1 MLKKLNILSLIQTYQ
16 NFSEDGFKKYLNYHD
31 ADLKDAEIN
40 DLAALVK
47 SLIDNGC
54 SAAELDHFFLGYKIP
69 QIGKE
74 FDLLRFGENYHLNFE
89 LKSTSTEPKILKQL
103 KRNRY
108 YLKFLGQPVHHFT
121 FQTDTKTLYRL
132 KDDDTLEAVE
142 AGVLVGLLQNQ
153 EIRNLYNADGLFNP
167 SDYLVSPFNST
178 DMFLNGEYFL
188 TNQQEELQN
197 QILKSINTSTT
208 ATFISLTGGAGTG
221 KTLLAFDVVKSVI
234 GEGKKVL
241 IIHCGQLNDGHQKL
255 IESGWEI
262 IPIRGFKTK
271 KLTDFDLVLVDEAQR
286 LNQDQ
291 VDRIKKE
298 VNENGSNCLFSYDR
312 LQTLASH
319 EERCDAGGQIN
330 TICAGNIY
338 SLSEKIRT
346 NREIANFLKALFDN
360 QRNFGP
366 ANSENIQIRYFDNAM
381 DVRNF
386 LVSLNDEDWE
396 VLRFT
401 PSQYKNEFHES
412 YSDAGSK
419 TSHQII
425 GQEFEGVAVV
435 IDKHFT
441 YNNDG
446 KLIYRGG
453 VYYSAP
459 KMLFQN
465 ITRARKRLLIVVQQ
479 NEELLERCMAIA

>member
-1 MLKKLNILSLIQTYQ
+1 MLKKLNILSLIQAHQ
-16 NFSEDGFKKYLNYHD
+16 NLTEDGFKKYLHYHD
-31 ADLKDAEIN
+31 ADLKIAEVN
-40 DLAALVK
+40 DLASLVK
-47 SLIDNGC
+47 SLTESGC
-54 SAAELDHFFLGYKIP
+54 NVAELDSFFVGYKIP

-74 FDLLRFGENYHLNFE
+74 FDLLRFGANHHINIE

-103 KRNRY
+103 KRNKH
-108 YLKFLGQPVHHFT
+108 YLRFLGQPVHHFT
-121 FQTDTKTLYRL
+121 FQTDTTTLYHL
-132 KDDDTLEAVE
+132 KDDDTLEVV
-142 AGVLVGLLQNQ
+142 GTNVLIELLQTQ
-153 EIRNLYNADGLFNP
+153 EILQLCNADRLFNP

-188 TNQQEELQN
+188 TNQQEELQS
-197 QILKSINTSTT
+197 QILGVVNTATT

-221 KTLLAFDVVKSVI
+221 KTLLAYDIVKSVI
-234 GEGKKVL
+234 EGGKKPL
-241 IIHCGQLNDGHQKL
+241 IIHCGQLNDGHRKL
-255 IESGWEI
+255 IEVGWDI
-262 IPIRGFKTK
+262 ISIRRFRTQ
-271 KLTDFDLVLVDEAQR
+271 KLTGFDLVLVDEAQR
-286 LNQDQ
+286 LMQDQ

-298 VNENGSNCLFSYDR
+298 INENGSNCLFAYDR

-319 EERCDAGGQIN
+319 EERCDAGGQI
-330 TICAGNIY
+330 TALCGKNIH

-346 NREIANFLKALFDN
+346 NKEIANFLKALLDK
-360 QRNFGP
+360 QRNFGG
-366 ANSENIQIRYFDNAM
+366 ANSKNIQIRYFDAAD
-381 DVRNF
+381 DVGSF
-386 LVSLNDEDWE
+386 LASLSDDEWE

-401 PSQYKNEFHES
+401 PSQYNNEFHQT
-412 YSDAGSK
+412 YSHAGNK
-419 TSHQII
+419 TSHEII

-479 NEELLERCMAIA
+479 NEELLERCMSIA